1 MIKIIII
8 DILYTILLVYLVI
21 TFVQQHKVKPLK
33 NKSTLFLY
41 FEDPN
46 IINQNIDFNGFPSA
60 EIVNAQ
66 FSNVAIVIPNRKT
79 LEESINDIN
88 IIKKR
93 LPSYTKVEYWINIY
107 FGADGFFCSCRT
119 NSDGQ
124 PLCKKGGCMTNNVLN
139 TTNCEQAIQNCFKNV
154 YEKDGTLKIED
165 NVISGILF
173 DDEEGDSVPLEKE
186 MNKLASTY
194 NLKLAWT
201 SSVSTK
207 CSPGNNCDKP
217 WDYNIA
223 QIYTMDANGKDD
235 TIYDGSCKLK
245 PNFWENIENLYN
257 ITEVSK
263 NADMMVP
270 MLCGA
275 GNCIL
280 TKECIDER
288 LSVDQLENLIKNRPE
303 KYIFKN
309 LGIWYGVFPNSST
322 GSPPYTAFGCT
333 ANSANC
339 KVGCCNDWKSM

>member
-1 MIKIIII
+1 MLIIII
-8 DILYTILLVYLVI
+8 ILYIIFLIYLI
-21 TFVQQHKVKPLK
+21 STLSHKIKPSK

-41 FEDPN
+41 FEDPT
-46 IINQNIDFNGFPSA
+46 IITQNMDFTKFPSA
-60 EIVNAQ
+60 AIVNSQ
-66 FSNVAIVIPNRKT
+66 FSNVAIVVPNRKT
-79 LEESINDIN
+79 ILESSNDLN
-88 IIKKR
+88 IIKNI
-93 LPSYTKVEYWINIY
+93 LPSYSNVEYWINIY
-107 FGADGFFCSCRT
+107 FGADGFFCSCR
-119 NSDGQ
+119 SSSEGQ
-124 PLCKKGGCMTNNVLN
+124 PSCKKGGCITNNTLN
-139 TTNCEQAIQNCFKNV
+139 TTNCSESIQNCFKNV
-154 YEKDGTLKIED
+154 YEENGVLKIND

-245 PNFWENIENLYN
+245 LNFWDNIENLYN
-257 ITEVSK
+257 LAEVK
-263 NADMMVP
+263 NNADIIVP

-280 TKECIDER
+280 TKECLDER
-288 LSVDQLENLIKNRPE
+288 LRVEQLENLIDTRP
-303 KYIFKN
+303 KDYIFKN
-309 LGIWYGVFPNSST
+309 LAIWYGVFPNSKT
-322 GSPPYTAFGCT
+322 GNPPYTVFGCT
-333 ANSANC
+333 TNDSKC
-339 KVGCCNDWKSM
+339 KVGCCNEWKS